1 MYKNILIPTDG
12 SALSLIAVTTGI
24 TLAKLL
30 NAKVT
35 GITVVQPFLDYAV
48 GEFGLASDPGD
59 LAKANKIN
67 ATNASKYLDAITNQA
82 KSVGVESSML
92 LIKQE
97 NPWEAIIATA
107 ASINADLIVMASH
120 GRRGFDALVLG
131 SETNK
136 VLTHSK
142 VPVLVTR
149 Q

>member
-12 SALSLIAVTTGI
+12 SALSLVAVTTGI

-35 GITVVQPFLDYAV
+35 GITVVPPLLDYAV
-48 GEFGLASDPGD
+48 GEFGLASDPGGF
-59 LAKANKIN
+59 AKANEIN

-82 KSVGVESSML
+82 KNAGVESSML

-149 Q
+149 

>member
-1 MYKNILIPTDG
+1 MFKNILIPTDG
-12 SALSLIAVTTGI
+12 TALSFIAVTTGI
-24 TLAKLL
+24 KLAKLL

-35 GITVVQPFLDYAV
+35 GITVVQPLIDYAV
-48 GEFGLASDPGD
+48 GEFGLASDPAD
-59 LAKANKIN
+59 LAKVNEITV
-67 ATNASKYLDAITNQA
+67 TNASKYLEAITEKA
-82 KSVGVESSML
+82 KIVGVESNTI

-120 GRRGFDALVLG
+120 GRRGFDAFVLG